1 MCNYIVLFPRLK
13 ENPSAP
19 TSVKEINQE
28 LEEYA
33 RKYEAIQR
41 YRRSANSPLTDRTAA
56 TTAPDRQRMWSRQ
69 DSSESNGRGRGPER
83 PGGGLDRSSCGTTGN
98 GDVDDRA
105 DSSRPLGTLNYMN
118 NGELIS
124 GTNSITV
131 TQVGAQTFVNN
142 FDKMR

>member
-1 MCNYIVLFPRLK
+1 VNF
-13 ENPSAP
+13 SAP

-56 TTAPDRQRMWSRQ
+56 AAADRQRMWSRQ
-69 DSSESNGRGRGPER
+69 DSAESNGRG
-83 PGGGLDRSSCGTTGN
+83 GGGVDGLTAN

-105 DSSRPLGTLNYMN
+105 ESGRPLGTLNSAN

-124 GTNSITV
+124 GT
-131 TQVGAQTFVNN
+131 
-142 FDKMR
+142 